1 MIRSGTIIAV
11 VLAMCVAV
19 RAQSPTPTPKNP
31 EENST
36 GSISGKVVNEN
47 GQPLIGAIL
56 SVRGVG
62 PVAAGRSTTSD
73 IEGNFR
79 VSGLDPGLYTVSA
92 NAPAYT
98 IDPAP
103 PTFYRIGDTVRLELV
118 RGGVITGA
126 VTNSL
131 GEPVIGVRVRAIRI
145 RDAKGTAQR
154 LAGFAFQER
163 TTDDRGVYRIYGL
176 IPGTYLISAG
186 GGGGFT
192 STFNP
197 YDSDVPTYSP
207 SSTRDTAAEISVR
220 AGEESS
226 ADIRYRGE
234 AGYIVSGTVNVNGMN
249 GATVALTP
257 VGSGGTVASA
267 FQVPG
272 TRGFSFNGLADGE
285 YKLVAQELASNQTAG
300 MMPLMAMS
308 DVKRVTVK
316 GANVTGIELTPK
328 PLATIAGRVALERSK
343 APECQ
348 GKRPPLFAETLVQAQ
363 RHEKD
368 LEDDDPIYL
377 RMSTGSATVDGNG
390 AFTLRNLRPG
400 RFQFEPRF
408 YARYWYL
415 QSITINTAA
424 PKPQKIDAAA
434 NWTAIKSG
442 DQLTA
447 LTITLAEGAASIR
460 GRLALAEGAAPP
472 AGMVVYL
479 IPAEP
484 DKADDVLRFF
494 VADIASDGTFTLN
507 GLAPGKYLAFTQTNV
522 DAQIATL
529 TKLRQPEAAPARTKL
544 RRTAETQKTEIELK
558 PCQNLADYQLK
569 Q

>member
-1 MIRSGTIIAV
+1 MNRLTFILIL
-11 VLAMCVAV
+11 LAMCVAV
-19 RAQSPTPTPKNP
+19 RAQAPSPTPKTS
-31 EENST
+31 EEVST

-47 GQPLIGAIL
+47 GQPLVGAFL
-56 SVRGVG
+56 SVRV
-62 PVAAGRSTTSD
+62 VNSYATGRSTTSD
-73 IEGNFR
+73 VEGNFR
-79 VSGLDPGLYTVSA
+79 ISGLDPGLYTVFA

-98 IDPAP
+98 SDPAP
-103 PTFYRIGDTVRLELV
+103 STFYRLGDTVRLEMV
-118 RGGVITGA
+118 RGGVITGV

-131 GEPVIGVRVRAIRI
+131 GEPVIGVRVRAVRI
-145 RDAKGTAQR
+145 RDAKGQAQK
-154 LAGFAFQER
+154 LPGFAVNER
-163 TTDDRGVYRIYGL
+163 ATDDRGMYRIYGL
-176 IPGTYLISAG
+176 TPGTYLISAG

-192 STFNP
+192 SGFNP
-197 YDSDVPTYSP
+197 YDLDVPTYSP
-207 SSTRDTAAEISVR
+207 SSTRDTAAEVSVR

-234 AGYIVSGTVNVNGMN
+234 PGYTVSGTVNVAGTN
-249 GATVALTP
+249 GATISLMP
-257 VGSGGTVASA
+257 VGGGAAVASA

-272 TRGFSFNGLADGE
+272 NRGFAFNGLGDGE
-285 YKLVAQELASNQTAG
+285 YKLVAQELNSVQTAG
-300 MMPLMAMS
+300 VMPLMAMS
-308 DVKRVTVK
+308 DVKRVTVR

-328 PLATIAGRVALERSK
+328 PLASVSGRVALERSK

-348 GKRPPLFAETLVQAQ
+348 GKRPPLFSETLVQTQ

-368 LEDDDPIYL
+368 SEDDDPIYM
-377 RMSTGSATVDGNG
+377 RMSSGSGTVDQNG
-390 AFTLRNLRPG
+390 AFVLRNLRPG
-400 RFQFEPRF
+400 RFRFEPRF

-415 QSITINTAA
+415 QSITMNTAA
-424 PKPQKIDAAA
+424 PKPQKHDAAA
-434 NWTAIKSG
+434 SWTTVKSG

-484 DKADDVLRFF
+484 DKAEDVLRFF
-494 VADIASDGTFTLN
+494 VTDIASDGTFTLN
-507 GLAPGKYLAFTQTNV
+507 NLSPGKYLAFTQTNV

-544 RRTAETQKTEIELK
+544 RRTSETQKTEIELK

-569 Q
+569 

>member
-1 MIRSGTIIAV
+1 MIRNGTILV
-11 VLAMCVAV
+11 MVLLAMCIVV
-19 RAQSPTPTPKNP
+19 RAQNT
-31 EENST
+31 EELST
-36 GSISGKVVNEN
+36 GSISGKVVNES

-56 SVRGVG
+56 FVRGVG
-62 PVAAGRSTTSD
+62 LTAAGRSTTSD
-73 IEGNFR
+73 SDGNFR
-79 VSGLDPGLYTVSA
+79 VSGLDPGLYTVIA

-98 IDPAP
+98 VDPVP
-103 PTFYRIGDTVRLELV
+103 PTFYRIGDTVRLELI

-145 RDAKGTAQR
+145 RDAKGAAQI
-154 LAGFAFQER
+154 LPGFAFQER

-176 IPGTYLISAG
+176 VPGTYLVSAG

-192 STFNP
+192 SSFSP

-207 SSTRDTAAEISVR
+207 SATRDTAAEISVR

-234 AGYIVSGTVNVNGMN
+234 SGYTVSGSVNVTGMN
-249 GATVALTP
+249 GATVALTS
-257 VGSGGTVASA
+257 VGGGGIVASS

-272 TRGFSFNGLADGE
+272 TRGFAFNGLADGE
-285 YKLVAQELASNQTAG
+285 YKLVGQELSNQTPG

-328 PLATIAGRVALERSK
+328 PLASIAGRITLERSK

-348 GKRPPLFAETLVQAQ
+348 GKHPPLFAETLVQIQ
-363 RHEKD
+363 RHEKE

-390 AFTLRNLRPG
+390 AFVLRNLRPG
-400 RFQFEPRF
+400 RFRFEPRF

-415 QSITINTAA
+415 QSITMNTTV

-434 NWTAIKSG
+434 NWTTVKSG

-460 GRLALAEGAAPP
+460 GRLALAESAAPP
-472 AGMVVYL
+472 AGLVVYL

-494 VADIASDGTFTLN
+494 VTDIASDGTFTLN
-507 GLAPGKYLAFTQTNV
+507 SLPPGKYLAFTQTNV

-529 TKLRQPEAAPARTKL
+529 NKLRQPEAAAVRTKL
-544 RRTAETQKTEIELK
+544 RRSAESQKTEIELK
-558 PCQNLADYQLK
+558 PCQNLSDYQLK
-569 Q
+569 

>member
-1 MIRSGTIIAV
+1 MNRLTLV
-11 VLAMCVAV
+11 LLLLAMCVAV
-19 RAQSPTPTPKNP
+19 RAQSPSPAPNNP
-31 EENST
+31 EELST
-36 GSISGKVVNEN
+36 GSISGKVVNES

-62 PVAAGRSTTSD
+62 PIAAGRSTTSD

-79 VSGLDPGLYTVSA
+79 VSGLDAGLYTVTAS
-92 NAPAYT
+92 APAYT
-98 IDPAP
+98 VDPVP
-103 PTFYRIGDTVRLELV
+103 PAFYRIGDTVRLELI
-118 RGGVITGA
+118 RGGVVTGT

-145 RDAKGTAQR
+145 RDAKGAAQR
-154 LAGFAFQER
+154 LLGFAFQER

-192 STFNP
+192 SSFNP

-234 AGYIVSGTVNVNGMN
+234 AGYTVSGTVNVAGMN
-249 GATVALTP
+249 GATIALTP
-257 VGSGGTVASA
+257 VGGGGAVASS

-272 TRGFSFNGLADGE
+272 TRGFAFNGLADGE
-285 YKLVAQELASNQTAG
+285 YKLVAQELSNQTPG

-328 PLATIAGRVALERSK
+328 PLASIAGRITLERSK
-343 APECQ
+343 AAECQ
-348 GKRPPLFAETLVQAQ
+348 GKRPPLFAETLVQIE

-390 AFTLRNLRPG
+390 AFVLRNLRPG
-400 RFQFEPRF
+400 RFRFEPRF

-415 QSITINTAA
+415 QSITMNTTA

-434 NWTAIKSG
+434 NWTAVKPG

-460 GRLALAEGAAPP
+460 GRLALAEGATPP
-472 AGMVVYL
+472 AGMVVFL

-494 VADIASDGTFTLN
+494 VADIASDGSFTFNSLP
-507 GLAPGKYLAFTQTNV
+507 PGKYLAFTQTNV
-522 DAQIATL
+522 DGQIATL

-544 RRTAETQKTEIELK
+544 RRASESQKTEIELK

-569 Q
+569 